1 MRARGFGVW
10 LVLVAALAPCAMTA
24 ETPGP
29 SPAPPPA
36 TPVASAATPAPP
48 RTTLIAPGVHL
59 LPGRFVPGSQ
69 PDGNSVVLEG
79 RDGLVVVDTGRHAEH
94 ADALVAFA
102 RAAGKPVRAV
112 VNTHWHLDHVGGNPR
127 LRRAFPGVRVHA
139 SGALQEARG
148 GFLAEYRKQLEQLL
162 ASTKDAGAQEPLRAE
177 LALIDAG
184 DALAPDEVVRA
195 AGAIT
200 LAGRDLRLGL
210 ETHAVTAGDVWLFDP
225 ATRVL
230 VAGDLVTLPVPFLDT
245 ACPRRWNDALG
256 RLARQDFA
264 ALVPGHG
271 PPLDRAQFEAYRAAF
286 GRLLACAAAPGPE
299 AACTDGWI
307 ADAGALIP
315 EPDRPFARQL
325 MAYYVGVL
333 RDPAKAA
340 KLCG

>member
-1 MRARGFGVW
+1 MRARGPGVG
-10 LVLVAALAPCAMTA
+10 LVLASVLVASAVAASPDGTPAGSPGA
-24 ETPGP
+24 TPGA
-29 SPAPPPA
+29 APGA
-36 TPVASAATPAPP
+36 TP
-48 RTTLIAPGVHL
+48 IAPGVHL
-59 LPGRFVPGSQ
+59 LPGHFVPGAQ
-69 PDGNSVVLEG
+69 PDGNSVLIEG
-79 RDGLVVVDTGRHAEH
+79 PGGLVVVDTGRHPQH

-127 LRRAFPGVRVHA
+127 LRGAFPGVRVHA

-148 GFLAEYRKQLEQLL
+148 GFLAEYRKQLEQLI
-162 ASTKDAGAQEPLRAE
+162 ASTKDAEAQATFRAE

-195 AGAIT
+195 AGAVT
-200 LAGRDLRLGL
+200 LAGRRLRLGL

-245 ACPRRWNDALG
+245 ACPRRWNDALA
-256 RLARQDFA
+256 RLAREDFA
-264 ALVPGHG
+264 ILLPGHG
-271 PPLDRAQFEAYRAAF
+271 PPLDRAQFDAYRSAF
-286 GRLLACAAAPGPE
+286 GRLLACAAAPGPDT
-299 AACTDGWI
+299 ACIEGWI
-307 ADAGALIP
+307 ADAGALIA
-315 EPDRPFARQL
+315 ERDRPFARQL
-325 MAYYVGVL
+325 MAYYVAVL